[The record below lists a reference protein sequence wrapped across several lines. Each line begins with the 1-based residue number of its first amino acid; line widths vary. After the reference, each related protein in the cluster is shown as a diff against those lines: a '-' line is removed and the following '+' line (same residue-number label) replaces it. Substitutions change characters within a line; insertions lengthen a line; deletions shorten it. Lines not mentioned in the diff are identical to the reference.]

1 MFLKQLWHI
10 LSLFS
15 KHIDKLSK
23 SYYLKFWSTCN
34 LPIYL
39 HVGKWLIPKLIS
51 STQNVTTC
59 SFIMLQELEHGHF
72 DKIMVK

>member
-15 KHIDKLSK
+15 RHINKLSR
-23 SYYLKFWSTCN
+23 SYYLKFWSTCT
-34 LPIYL
+34 LPIFL
-39 HVGKWLIPKLIS
+39 HLGKLFIPKLIS

-59 SFIMLQELEHGHF
+59 SFNMLQELQHGHF
-72 DKIMVK
+72 NKIMMK